1 MRVLTLL
8 FSIHKRTRK
17 KEAKMFNFMK
27 KDSEKTDRDERKS
40 MKGKKSKRKE
50 KLPSGI
56 TADYSSFFAQS
67 GGGGGGVELD
77 RGTEE
82 ILATANTTTYIDSN
96 GDLVEKI
103 HLTSASI
110 QHTTLAGTGATAIH
124 SDSSETSN
132 HSATNSKVCTLF
144 LLSIPHNIF
153 KYFK

>member
-1 MRVLTLL
+1 
-8 FSIHKRTRK
+8 
-17 KEAKMFNFMK
+17 MFNFMK

-56 TADYSSFFAQS
+56 TADYSSFFAQAQS

-132 HSATNSKVCTLF
+132 HSATNSKVCTF
-144 LLSIPHNIF
+144 FSVLSISI
-153 KYFK
+153 

>member
-1 MRVLTLL
+1 
-8 FSIHKRTRK
+8 
-17 KEAKMFNFMK
+17 MFNFMK

-40 MKGKKSKRKE
+40 MKSKKSKRKE

-67 GGGGGGVELD
+67 GGVELD

-132 HSATNSKVCTLF
+132 HSATTNSKVCTLF
-144 LLSIPHNIF
+144 FKKNIF
-153 KYFK
+153 MYVQCVPNEKEMVLKNV

>member
-1 MRVLTLL
+1 
-8 FSIHKRTRK
+8 
-17 KEAKMFNFMK
+17 MK

-40 MKGKKSKRKE
+40 MKSKKSKRKE

-67 GGGGGGVELD
+67 GGGGVELD

-96 GDLVEKI
+96 GDLVEKV

-132 HSATNSKVCTLF
+132 HSATNNSKVCTF
-144 LLSIPHNIF
+144 YIYTSI
-153 KYFK
+153 

>member
-1 MRVLTLL
+1 
-8 FSIHKRTRK
+8 
-17 KEAKMFNFMK
+17 MFNFMK
-27 KDSEKTDRDERKS
+27 KDSEKNDRDERKS
-40 MKGKKSKRKE
+40 MKSKKSKRKE

-67 GGGGGGVELD
+67 GGGGGLELD

-82 ILATANTTTYIDSN
+82 ILATANTTTYIDNN

-110 QHTTLAGTGATAIH
+110 QHTTLAGTGATTIH

-132 HSATNSKVCTLF
+132 HSATSKVCKF
-144 LLSIPHNIF
+144 LYYLSIYDLKAFFLYLNESCLSLL
-153 KYFK
+153 K